1 MDSRIETAQV
11 RAMTTAGSGDLSLV
25 HRLTSTT
32 RSAVG
37 VMESMMMLNGE
48 ELDLSEQQ
56 LVDCAQAAFSTRGWC
71 VVAACPCTHM
81 HVHFTDCVAAF
92 VCMQ

>member
-1 MDSRIETAQV
+1 
-11 RAMTTAGSGDLSLV
+11 
-25 HRLTSTT
+25 
-32 RSAVG
+32 
-37 VMESMMMLNGE
+37 MLNGE